1 MIFNSIAF
9 VVFFIIFYVT
19 YLLIKKRE
27 YRIFLILSG
36 SYIFYGWWD
45 WRFLSLIL
53 FSTVVDY
60 IIGKKI
66 FSETSKKKRKTLLI
80 ISLVNNLGLLFFFK
94 YFNFFIDSFIDI
106 ASVMGLSPSVHTLQ
120 IILPVGISFYT
131 FQTLSYTID
140 IYKKKLNPESNLF
153 VFASYVAFFPQ
164 LVAGPIVRA
173 IDLLPQFK
181 LNHKI
186 TSEQIRNGIFLIVL
200 GYFKKIVIADSLA
213 PLIDDAFANPLNYT
227 SLNMIIVVLFYSF
240 QIYCDFSGYSDIAIG
255 LGKLLGFNFPKNFNL
270 PYLSK
275 NFSDFWKR
283 WHISLSSWLRDYLYI
298 PLGGNRKGSI
308 ITKRNLMLTMLLGGL
323 WHGANWTFV
332 VWGFLHG
339 TFLIIQGMF
348 KPIFN
353 FLDKI
358 LHKYLINILGI
369 IVTFLLVNIAWIF
382 FRSQTITEAFEIIN
396 KISSFDNMSFS
407 ALKPKFQIFKAFLI
421 IFILFFGEISYF
433 LFNKKIDSI
442 LNNKRFLLLFINAF
456 LIWMILLFGTFSN
469 NNFIYFQF

>member
-1 MIFNSIAF
+1 
-9 VVFFIIFYVT
+9 
-19 YLLIKKRE
+19 
-27 YRIFLILSG
+27 
-36 SYIFYGWWD
+36 
-45 WRFLSLIL
+45 
-53 FSTVVDY
+53 
-60 IIGKKI
+60 
-66 FSETSKKKRKTLLI
+66 
-80 ISLVNNLGLLFFFK
+80 
-94 YFNFFIDSFIDI
+94 
-106 ASVMGLSPSVHTLQ
+106 MGLSPSVRTLQ

-140 IYKKKLNPESNLF
+140 IYKKKLNPESNFF

-186 TSEQIRNGIFLIVL
+186 TSEQIRRGIFLIIL

-213 PLIDDAFANPLNYT
+213 PLVDDAFANPLNYT
-227 SLNMIIVVLFYSF
+227 SLNMSIVVFFYSF

-255 LGKLLGFNFPKNFNL
+255 LGKMLGFNFPINFNL

-308 ITKRNLMLTMLLGGL
+308 ITQRNLILTMLLGGL

-332 VWGFLHG
+332 VWGLLHG
-339 TFLIIQGMF
+339 AFLIIQGVF
-348 KPIFN
+348 KPVFS
-353 FLDKI
+353 FLDRNLPKS
-358 LHKYLINILGI
+358 LITVLGI

-382 FRSQTITEAFEIIN
+382 FRSQTISDAFDIIG
-396 KISSFDNMSFS
+396 KISSFDDMSFS

-421 IFILFFGEISYF
+421 ITILFLGEISYY
-433 LFNKKIDSI
+433 LFENKIDSI
-442 LNNKRFLLLFINAF
+442 LRKKKFPQLFINAF
-456 LIWMILLFGTFSN
+456 LIWMILLFGTYTN